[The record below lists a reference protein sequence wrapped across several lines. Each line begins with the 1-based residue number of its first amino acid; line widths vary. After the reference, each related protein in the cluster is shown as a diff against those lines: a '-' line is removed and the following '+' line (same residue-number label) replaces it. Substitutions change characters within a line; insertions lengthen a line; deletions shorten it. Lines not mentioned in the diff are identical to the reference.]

1 MSFAPKVNA
10 PLGSQ
15 IHGSVVT
22 CTLYVCTLH
31 TYQCPHNGQVLL
43 SQRSKYQHGDMGL
56 LVHKHIYRKLLAH
69 QRYIDMGLLVHKH
82 IYRKLLAHQRYVF
95 ALPPLPLPS
104 SPSLLP
110 CLLQSCP
117 KFQWTVHMLGGV
129 KLNVFTTSVE
139 LLCTHNEY

>member
-1 MSFAPKVNA
+1 MSFAPKVKAPKVNV

-56 LVHKHIYRKLLAH
+56 LIHKHIYRKLLAH
-69 QRYIDMGLLVHKH
+69 K
-82 IYRKLLAHQRYVF
+82 RYVF
-95 ALPPLPLPS
+95 ALLPLPS

-117 KFQWTVHMLGGV
+117 KFQWQWTVHMLGGV